1 MRIQKAVLIFRKD
14 WLEVRRNWQVMLPI
28 VLIPLMF
35 SVLLP
40 TMIIALPSL
49 STVSGSSSGDMQTM
63 IDNLPGN
70 VRSEVLGMTDQQ
82 VLVYIMSVYF
92 FAPFFLII
100 PLTTSSVI
108 ASDSIA
114 GEKERKTIEALLA
127 TPISDAE
134 LFLGKILVSFIPTM
148 IVSVFSFVVYSVI
161 VDVASFSL
169 FHGRV
174 LLPNLSWLMLIF
186 GLSPTLALASIG
198 LAVIVSTKVKGFKEA
213 QQINGLLLIPILAL
227 LFGQISGAIIIG
239 PQMILAMT
247 GILVFADVIVFRLGT
262 NRFNREEIL
271 SRLG

>member
-1 MRIQKAVLIFRKD
+1 LRIQKAVLIFRKD

-134 LFLGKILVSFIPTM
+134 LFLGKVLVSFIPTM
-148 IVSVFSFVVYSVI
+148 IVSVSSFVVYSVI

>member
-148 IVSVFSFVVYSVI
+148 IVSVLSFVVYSVI

-169 FHGRV
+169 FHGRF

-213 QQINGLLLIPILAL
+213 QQINGLLLIPVLAL

>member
-1 MRIQKAVLIFRKD
+1 LRIQKAVLIFRKD

-49 STVSGSSSGDMQTM
+49 STVPGSSSGDMQTM

-148 IVSVFSFVVYSVI
+148 IVSVLSFVVYSVI

-169 FHGRV
+169 FHGRF

-213 QQINGLLLIPILAL
+213 QQINGLLLIPVLAL

>member
-134 LFLGKILVSFIPTM
+134 LFLGKVLVSFIPTM
-148 IVSVFSFVVYSVI
+148 IVSVSSFVVYSVI